1 MDLRDMGGSGARPR
15 DRRDSLVA
23 VAVRLA
29 LVVVLVL
36 AIVAVQGAVTYRVP
50 GGAVTYRLEPAW
62 PGGRLVMPLG
72 PAGEFSL
79 RTHRTPFDIVMAYRL
94 PAETASLTGQG
105 SVVEDLPGL
114 QKDARAAFARYLGGR
129 IPWLLLAGAAA
140 GALVAGFRPRRR
152 RLLWGALAGVAAGG
166 VIAAGVA
173 GVTLLTLD
181 RSPAVEYRG
190 LARNVPR
197 VLPLVRALGAGGQ
210 ADNLRGLQDFVD
222 GLEAV
227 ALQLTVAPQLPERR
241 RVVRLLLLSD
251 VHDNLFGM
259 RAAARLAAG
268 GGDPVDGVLLAGDI
282 TDRGTR
288 EEAELFLRAFD
299 GAGTPRVLVGG
310 NHEAAPALAAFAR
323 GGIRVLDGTVADV
336 AGVRVFGAGDP
347 LSGSPQV
354 ESDPRLLAAAS
365 GQIAAVWPTLQPPA
379 QVLLVHDLRQA
390 ADTIALARDAQEDM
404 VVAYGNDHVAG
415 VRRDG
420 SVTLVDAGTAGASGY
435 QAIGAG
441 TPGTGTSDPAAG
453 ESGSSRPVYTF
464 QLLDFSRAAEP
475 RPVGVTT
482 LSYAGDGRIAI
493 EYVPLDQ

>member
-1 MDLRDMGGSGARPR
+1 VDRPDEER
-15 DRRDSLVA
+15 SVSRFRGRRYSLVA
-23 VAVRLA
+23 LGLRLA
-29 LVVVLVL
+29 LVAVLVVAL
-36 AIVAVQGAVTYRVP
+36 VAVQGAATYRVP
-50 GGAVTYRLEPAW
+50 GGAVTFRLEPAW

-79 RTHRTPFDIVMAYRL
+79 RTHRMPFDVVMAYRL
-94 PAETASLTGQG
+94 PAETAALTGRG
-105 SVVEDLPGL
+105 SVVGDLPGL

-129 IPWLLLAGAAA
+129 IPWLLLAGAAG
-140 GALVAGFRPRRR
+140 GALVAGSRPRRR
-152 RLLWGALAGVAAGG
+152 RLLWGALAGVAAAAALAGG
-166 VIAAGVA
+166 LA
-173 GVTLLTLD
+173 GVTYLTLE

-227 ALQLTVAPQLPERR
+227 AMQLTVAPQLPERR
-241 RVVRLLLLSD
+241 RVVRLLLVSD

-268 GGDPVDGVLLAGDI
+268 GGHPVDGILLAGDI
-282 TDRGTR
+282 TDRGAR

-299 GAGTPRVLVGG
+299 GAGAPEVLVGG

-323 GGIRVLDGTVADV
+323 GGVRVLDGTVADV

-347 LSGSPQV
+347 LSSSPLV
-354 ESDPRLLAAAS
+354 ESDPLPLAAAS
-365 GQIAAVWPTLQPPA
+365 LRIAAVWPTLQPPA

-390 ADTIALARDAQEDM
+390 AGVIALARAAGEDV

-435 QAIGAG
+435 QAIGAASSAAALAD
-441 TPGTGTSDPAAG
+441 PAEPAAG
-453 ESGSSRPVYTF
+453 SRDRYTF
-464 QLLDFSRAAEP
+464 QLLDFSRMAVP

-482 LSYAGDGRIAI
+482 LSYSGGGRIAI
-493 EYVPLDQ
+493 EYVPLDE

>member
-1 MDLRDMGGSGARPR
+1 VDLREQAGSAAPRRRARLPG
-15 DRRDSLVA
+15 VA
-23 VAVRLA
+23 LRLA
-29 LVVVLVL
+29 LVVVLVAAIL
-36 AIVAVQGAVTYRVP
+36 AIQGAATYRVP

-105 SVVEDLPGL
+105 SVVGDLPGL
-114 QKDARAAFARYLGGR
+114 QKDARAAFVRYLESR
-129 IPWLLLAGAAA
+129 IPWLLLAGAAG
-140 GALVAGFRPRRR
+140 GALIAGSWPRRR
-152 RLLWGALAGVAAGG
+152 RLLWGALAGMAAAGA
-166 VIAAGVA
+166 VVSGVA
-173 GVTLLTLD
+173 GVTYLTID

-222 GLEAV
+222 GLESV
-227 ALQLTVAPQLPERR
+227 AMQLTVAPILPERR
-241 RVVRLLLLSD
+241 SVVRLLLVSD
-251 VHDNLFGM
+251 VHDNLFGT

-288 EEAELFLRAFD
+288 QEAELFLRAFG
-299 GAGTPRVLVGG
+299 GAGTPKVLVGG
-310 NHEAAPALAAFAR
+310 NHEAAAALAAFAR
-323 GGIRVLDGTVADV
+323 GGVRVLGDAVAEV
-336 AGVRVFGAGDP
+336 GGVRVFGAGDP
-347 LSGSPQV
+347 LSSSPQV
-354 ESDPRLLAAAS
+354 ESDPALLAADSLRIAS
-365 GQIAAVWPTLQPPA
+365 VWPTLQPPV

-390 ADTIALARDAQEDM
+390 TGTIALARDAGEDV

-415 VRRDG
+415 VTRDG

-435 QAIGAG
+435 QAIGSASPGTAG
-441 TPGTGTSDPAAG
+441 TDPEEPAP
-453 ESGSSRPVYTF
+453 ESRDLYTF
-464 QLLDFSRAAEP
+464 QLLDFSRTSPP

-493 EYVPLDQ
+493 AYVPLDK